1 MIVAFYSP
9 NSGMGKTT
17 AAEAAEKILGD
28 LVILKSFSQ
37 PIKWGI
43 CEMLNHGYRY
53 DDEHDAKNKPFNG
66 FDFTYR
72 DALICVAEAMK
83 TLDPDIWVK
92 IMDRSITELTK
103 SEFSIIIDDLRFP
116 QEYEMLRRHGAKII
130 KICRPCI
137 DTPRVKLRRPGF
149 ASYQMPNR
157 TEGLLEGYEF
167 DAEILNDGSLEEFK
181 ERVVETVKSD
191 EV

>member
-9 NSGMGKTT
+9 NAGMGKTT

-72 DALICVAEAMK
+72 DALICVGEAMK

-92 IMDRSITELTK
+92 IMDRSITELIK

-116 QEYEMLRRHGAKII
+116 AEYEMLRGHGAKII
-130 KICRPCI
+130 RIWKP
-137 DTPRVKLRRPGF
+137 DVPAAP
-149 ASYQMPNR
+149 SE
-157 TEGLLEGYEF
+157 TEGLLEGYDF
-167 DAEILNDGSLEEFK
+167 DAEIINDGSLEKFK